1 MINYEIP
8 IESIEPFFDLRID
21 ILNIE
26 YILEFSWNNEGNF
39 WTISMFTSD
48 KTPIFLGRKLILNYD
63 IFSYC
68 SNPLLPTGSLRAID
82 ESNTLKECDFDD
94 LGNRIKL
101 IYSTP

>member
-26 YILEFSWNNEGNF
+26 YILELSWNNEGNF
-39 WTISMFTSD
+39 WTISMFTAD
-48 KTPIFLGRKLILNYD
+48 KTPIFLCRKLILNYD

-68 SNPLLPTGSLRAID
+68 SHPLLPQGNLRAVD